1 MPHRVLS
8 QQEVADYLHLTAE
21 DIERLLKR
29 GDIPS
34 EARGKRVVFR
44 KRDIDEWAS
53 QRILKLADKPL
64 ADYHQKSTR
73 ATQTAFPTAAI
84 MPDLIAPAFI
94 EPRMTAKTKA
104 SVIRDMV
111 ALAAGTGRVYDE
123 RALLASVEE
132 REALCPTAFPGGL
145 ALLHS
150 RYQQPDSFEDPFIVL
165 GRALQPIHFG
175 SPDGRPTDLFFLVC
189 CPDVKIHLHTLARIC
204 LMAQKS
210 VLLAQLREAEDAN
223 AMYDC
228 LVTAENEVLEKQ
240 GASE

>member
-1 MPHRVLS
+1 MPYRVLS
-8 QQEVADYLHLTAE
+8 QQEVADYLHLTVA
-21 DIERLLKR
+21 DIERLVKNH
-29 GDIPS
+29 DIPC
-34 EARGKRVVFR
+34 EIRGKRLVFR

-53 QRILKLADKPL
+53 QRILKLSDKPL

-73 ATQTAFPTAAI
+73 ATQAEFPTAAI
-84 MPDLIAPAFI
+84 MPDLIHPSFI
-94 EPRMTAKTKA
+94 MPGLTAKTKA

-111 ALAAGTGRVYDE
+111 DLAVGTGRVYDP

-132 REALCPTAFPGGL
+132 REELCPTAFPGGL

-150 RYQQPDSFEDPFIVL
+150 RDHQPTFSEEPFIVL

-189 CPDVKIHLHTLARIC
+189 CQDVKVHLHTLARIC

-210 VLLAQLREAEDAN
+210 ALLAELREAVDAN
-223 AMYDC
+223 SMYDC
-228 LVTAENEVLEKQ
+228 LVDAEKEVLEKHN
-240 GASE
+240 AAE